1 MRRGVTSGLCWLTAL
16 SALPALAQAP
26 GAAAPAQP
34 NTGDTAWVLASA
46 ALVLFMTPG
55 LALFYAGMV
64 RRKNVLGTLLHSF
77 IAMALMSVLWVVI
90 GFSLAFAEGSPFV
103 GGLKYLGMGNMA
115 DPVWTGTSIPPMAF
129 MIYQA
134 MFAVITPALISG
146 AVAERMRFGAYVLFI
161 GLWSLL
167 VYCPVAHWVWGA
179 DGFLLKMGALDFAG
193 GNVVH
198 VSSGVSALVACL
210 VLGARSKDTEDIPAP
225 HNLGMTVLGAGILWF
240 GWFGFNAGSALGANN
255 LAATAFVNTNTAAA
269 TAMLMWCLVEYLRHG
284 RATVLGGVSG
294 AVAGLV
300 AITPAAGFVT
310 PMAAIA
316 IGALVTLVC
325 FTAIELKGR
334 LGYDDSLDA
343 FGVHGVGGATGAML
357 TGVFALKAVN
367 AAGQDG
373 LLAGNAGLLVT
384 QAVSVVVTAVYA
396 AVVTFILLKVIGALT
411 PLKLSAEEQS
421 DGMDMVLHNEVGYR
435 L

>member
-1 MRRGVTSGLCWLTAL
+1 MRRGLARGFWLL
-16 SALPALAQAP
+16 SALIAFPALAQTA
-26 GAAAPAQP
+26 GAAAPVKAD
-34 NTGDTAWVLASA
+34 TGDTAWVLASA

-77 IAMALMSVLWVVI
+77 IAMALLSVIWVVV
-90 GFSLAFAEGSPFV
+90 GFSLAFAEGSSFLGGMKFV
-103 GGLKYLGMGNMA
+103 GMANMTDA
-115 DPVWTGTSIPPMAF
+115 VWPNTTIPPLAF

-146 AVAERMRFGAYVLFI
+146 AVAERMRFGAYVAFI

-210 VLGARSKDTEDIPAP
+210 VLGARAKDTEDIPAP

-269 TAMLMWCLVEYLRHG
+269 TAMLVWCLVDYLRHG

-300 AITPAAGFVT
+300 AITPAAGFVS

-316 IGALVTLVC
+316 IGAIVTLVC
-325 FTAIELKGR
+325 FTAIEIKGK

-343 FGVHGVGGATGAML
+343 FGVHGVGGATGALL
-357 TGVFALKAVN
+357 TGVFASKLIN
-367 AAGQDG
+367 PAGNDG
-373 LLAGNAGLLVT
+373 LLAGNAALLGT
-384 QAVSVVVTAVYA
+384 QAVSVVVTVAYA
-396 AVVTFILLKVIGALT
+396 AVMTFILLKVIGAVT
-411 PLKLSAEEQS
+411 KIKMTDEEQS
-421 DGMDMVLHNEVGYR
+421 DGMDLVLHNEVGYR
-435 L
+435 M